1 MNNSFLA
8 KLAASLLFVS
18 LLAGCTADQRTEQQ
32 RTIDEIKQ
40 LGGIIT
46 RDEERLDRSVVRVEL
61 GNRPADDS
69 LLKRLKSLDRLES
82 LTLGHT
88 KITDDGLEHLKEL
101 PRLRRLNIRYT
112 KVTEAGIEKLKRALP
127 KLRTVER

>member
-8 KLAASLLFVS
+8 KLASSLLFVS

-32 RTIDEIKQ
+32 RTIDEIEQ

-46 RDEERLDRSVVRVEL
+46 RDEQRLDRPVVRVEL

-69 LLKRLKSLDRLES
+69 LLERLKSLDRLES

-88 KITDDGLEHLKEL
+88 EITDDGLAHLKEL
-101 PRLRRLNIRYT
+101 PRLRRLNVRYT
-112 KVTEAGIEKLKRALP
+112 ASL
-127 KLRTVER
+127 

>member
-8 KLAASLLFVS
+8 KLAASLLCVS
-18 LLAGCTADQRTEQQ
+18 LPVGCTADQRTEQQ
-32 RTIDEIKQ
+32 RMIDEIKQ

-46 RDEERLDRSVVRVEL
+46 RDEERLDRPVFRVEL

-69 LLKRLKSLDRLES
+69 LLKRLKVFDRLES

-88 KITDDGLEHLKEL
+88 RITNDGLAYLKEL
-101 PRLRRLNIRYT
+101 PRLQRLNIRYT
-112 KVTEAGIEKLKRALP
+112 AV
-127 KLRTVER
+127 